1 MRRFPIW
8 VPTIALLL
16 LAPLA
21 LPLPLAAQQTN
32 QGRVGRRR
40 TFSIAGVVRDGATN
54 ATVDGAKVELHSI
67 TGGVVATMF
76 TGMTGNFQFDGISSG
91 GYNLVIDQAGYA
103 TVTQDVE
110 IQESPLMGIQIDLQR
125 AGGDKAGASASR
137 GPKVSAHELAV
148 PRKAQEAMEK
158 GMTLLYDKSDFRGSV
173 AEFERAVQAYPDFYE
188 AYAQMGVAY
197 VNLKDNTGAETAL
210 RKSYDLSGGK
220 YISACFL
227 LAKLLS
233 FSQRFAEAEPI
244 ARRGVEVD
252 PNSWQANEEL
262 GRALVGLNR
271 FQDAEQY
278 ALNADKEKPDQP
290 AIQLLLED
298 IHSHVRNYPALLDNL
313 NAYLRV
319 APTGSQA
326 EKIRPMRDQLQ
337 QALANNQGATPAA
350 ASSPAAPAAAP
361 PDDSAPSLRTPN
373 QQK

>member
-1 MRRFPIW
+1 M
-8 VPTIALLL
+8 
-16 LAPLA
+16 
-21 LPLPLAAQQTN
+21 
-32 QGRVGRRR
+32 
-40 TFSIAGVVRDGATN
+40 
-54 ATVDGAKVELHSI
+54 
-67 TGGVVATMF
+67 
-76 TGMTGNFQFDGISSG
+76 
-91 GYNLVIDQAGYA
+91 
-103 TVTQDVE
+103 
-110 IQESPLMGIQIDLQR
+110 
-125 AGGDKAGASASR
+125 
-137 GPKVSAHELAV
+137 
-148 PRKAQEAMEK
+148 
-158 GMTLLYDKSDFRGSV
+158 
-173 AEFERAVQAYPDFYE
+173 QAYPDFYE

-290 AIQLLLED
+290 AIQLLLAD

-313 NAYLRV
+313 NAYLKL
-319 APTGSQA
+319 APTGAQA
-326 EKIRPMRDQLQ
+326 DKVRQARDQLQ
-337 QALANNQGATPAA
+337 QQLANAQA
-350 ASSPAAPAAAP
+350 AAAP
-361 PDDSAPSLRTPN
+361 KTDETPATAPPSLK
-373 QQK
+373 Q

>member
-1 MRRFPIW
+1 MRRFPMC
-8 VPTIALLL
+8 VPGIALLL
-16 LAPLA
+16 LAPLV

-32 QGRVGRRR
+32 QGRGGRRR
-40 TFSIAGVVRDGATN
+40 TFSITGVVRDGATN
-54 ATVDGAKVELHSI
+54 GTIDGAKVELHSI

-76 TGMTGNFQFDGISSG
+76 TGMAGNFQFDGISSG

-110 IQESPLMGIQIDLQR
+110 IQESPLMGIQIDLKR
-125 AGGDKAGASASR
+125 AGGGKATAPPNS
-137 GPKVSAHELAV
+137 GPKISAHELAA
-148 PRKAQEAMEK
+148 PRKAQEAMGK
-158 GMTLLYDKSDFRGSV
+158 GMALMYDKSDYRGSV

-197 VNLKDNTGAETAL
+197 VNLKDNAGAETAL

-262 GRALVGLNR
+262 ARALVGLDR

-290 AIQLLLED
+290 AIQLLLAD

-319 APTGSQA
+319 APTGAQA
-326 EKIRPMRDQLQ
+326 EKIRSMRDQLQ
-337 QALANNQGATPAA
+337 QALANNQGPAPAA

-361 PDDSAPSLRTPN
+361 PDDSAAPSLRTPN
-373 QQK
+373 P

>member
-1 MRRFPIW
+1 MRRFPMW
-8 VPTIALLL
+8 VPAIALLL
-16 LAPLA
+16 LAPLV

-32 QGRVGRRR
+32 QGRGGRRR
-40 TFSIAGVVRDGATN
+40 TFSITGVVRDGATN
-54 ATVDGAKVELHSI
+54 GTIDGAKVELHSI

-76 TGMTGNFQFDGISSG
+76 TGMAGNFQFDGISSG

-110 IQESPLMGIQIDLQR
+110 VQDSPLMGLQIDLKR
-125 AGGDKAGASASR
+125 VGGDKATAPPGS
-137 GPKVSAHELAV
+137 GPKVSAHELAA
-148 PRKAQEAMEK
+148 PRKAQEAMGK
-158 GMTLLYDKSDFRGSV
+158 GMALMYKSDYRGSV

-197 VNLKDNTGAETAL
+197 VNLKDNAGAETAL

-262 GRALVGLNR
+262 ARALVGLER

-278 ALNADKEKPDQP
+278 ALSADKEKPDQP
-290 AIQLLLED
+290 AIQLLLAD
-298 IHSHVRNYPALLDNL
+298 IHSHVRNYQALLDNL

-319 APTGSQA
+319 APTGAQA

-337 QALANNQGATPAA
+337 QALANQGAAPAA
-350 ASSPAAPAAAP
+350 ASSPATPAAASP
-361 PDDSAPSLRTPN
+361 ADSPAPSLRTPN
-373 QQK
+373 P

>member
-8 VPTIALLL
+8 VPAIALLL
-16 LAPLA
+16 LAPLV

-54 ATVDGAKVELHSI
+54 GTVDGAKVELHSI

-110 IQESPLMGIQIDLQR
+110 IQDSPLMGIQIDLKR
-125 AGGDKAGASASR
+125 AGGDKVSAPPGS

-158 GMTLLYDKSDFRGSV
+158 GMALLYDKSDFRGSV

-197 VNLKDNTGAETAL
+197 VNLKDNTAAETAL

-290 AIQLLLED
+290 AIQLLLAD

-319 APTGSQA
+319 APTGAQA

-337 QALANNQGATPAA
+337 QALANNQATAPGAQ
-350 ASSPAAPAAAP
+350 SSPAAPAAAP
-361 PDDSAPSLRTPN
+361 PADSAAPSLRAPN
-373 QQK
+373 P